1 MVVSRAEAPA
11 LASDGTRLVE
21 LDSPRLDV
29 ADPRGAGDSMTGALG
44 VGLAEGSVGTRCSGW
59 PPVLPP
65 ST

>member
-1 MVVSRAEAPA
+1 MVVSRAEPPA

-44 VGLAEGSVGTRCSGW
+44 VGLARGLAWDEMLRLASAAAA
-59 PPVLPP
+59 